1 MTGTGFVTLGKY
13 EADLR
18 KIRQAISGM
27 ATTPIQV
34 EIAGPTVQV
43 FTDLSDCPQTYSGA
57 GTWLPRVKATEDQLE
72 FAEVKGSANQIAVAQ
87 NSADVTLSC
96 LPEFIIWSDT
106 LAPYM
111 RVTNKSDTER
121 DPVNQWAVG
130 ATPVAKFT
138 MGIDDSDED
147 KWKLANKDALGTTPT
162 SGGFIF
168 GDTLYY
174 VHGRTDSIAG
184 VSLADFATDAT
195 YIAGGTGSGDGQ
207 FSAPKQI
214 AFDETYIYVSDDVN
228 NRVQKFLISDGSF
241 VGKTAD
247 NVTRPWGCVYWDGFI
262 YVGCFA
268 GTYAHT
274 IRKFDAET
282 LIYQSAFGS
291 VGSGDNQFNYPRGMT
306 TDGTYLYIA
315 DYNNNRIKKHLLD
328 GTYVAKTGS
337 TGTGNG
343 EFKGPTAITTD
354 GTSLYV
360 CDYANGRVQIFLC
373 SDLSYVGQ
381 VAMQT
386 RGGKVG
392 APMAITLDSDYFYV
406 TSNNSIPYNGYIEK
420 YDIATNTFQAFY
432 DATGGVGGP
441 LDTAWG
447 AIILKVQQ
455 RIGDL
460 LIVHQDGQYFDIYPK
475 VRHYDAIRL
484 MEDSATQ
491 VEYVGIKAPSAIT
504 ESYSLT
510 LPAAVAAAQGH
521 LYGSVTGVLAW
532 GQDLNT
538 AASPEFA
545 GLTLTGE
552 AGVLKATA
560 GVVSS
565 DAVIDDLDDVDAAAP
580 NDDDILRFDTV
591 SGTWKAEAL
600 PAAGTHD
607 LLSAS
612 HGDSTASAVS
622 RGSIIV
628 GDSTPKWVELAVG
641 TVGQALVTD
650 GTDISW
656 GAPTAAAHNL
666 LSAIHGDT
674 LTDSV
679 IRGDILYGNATP
691 KWARLAKGTEGQ
703 VLTMG
708 ANEPAWAAPGV
719 GALALDDLSDVDAA
733 APNDNDVLT
742 WDSDTSKWVA
752 AAGGG
757 GGGAPTDAQYIV
769 GAANATLSAE
779 KVKAQLYKNY
789 DIDDTPG
796 SPNALDDEFD
806 DSSLD
811 VKWTA
816 VNNPATR
823 NWDETTFVGYLSSV
837 IPETAATDNFDN
849 HHRIYQ
855 AMPGGNIAITIIAK
869 VSLSVV
875 GQLTGEDGEW
885 SSVCI
890 YFGNPTDDQMVM
902 TVLEYN
908 NATSPAPHG
917 AAGVCW
923 AGGYKWGASGALAAL
938 GTVDWQNVIA
948 TQWVYLKLEKPDAT
962 AWTSANTY
970 NFYYSLNG
978 IVWHQVATDSITFT
992 TAPTEIGIYCRPPKA
1007 QTGSPVSYPAI
1018 DFFRRIV

>member
-1 MTGTGFVTLGKY
+1 MSAGDRFLTTAKFEVFSKNLNRRLAALGVAPVTSTTTVIHQGAERFIELLDCPDSYTGKHHTVLQPDSGEDYLEFTG
-13 EADLR
+13 
-18 KIRQAISGM
+18 S
-27 ATTPIQV
+27 
-34 EIAGPTVQV
+34 PTVANLYLSND
-43 FTDLSDCPQTYSGA
+43 TDTPT
-57 GTWLPRVKATEDQLE
+57 
-72 FAEVKGSANQIAVAQ
+72 
-87 NSADVTLSC
+87 DVLIQY
-96 LPEFIIWSDT
+96 L
-106 LAPYM
+106 L
-111 RVTNKSDTER
+111 
-121 DPVNQWAVG
+121 G

-174 VHGRTDSIAG
+174 VHGKTDSIAG

-207 FSAPKQI
+207 FSDPKQI

-268 GTYAHT
+268 GTYAQT

-291 VGSGDNQFNYPRGMT
+291 VGSGDDQFNNPRGMT

-343 EFKGPTAITTD
+343 EFKGPTAIATD

-406 TSNNSIPYNGYIEK
+406 TSNNSNPYNGYIEK

-432 DATGGVGGP
+432 DATIGVGGP

-447 AIILKVQQ
+447 AIILKTQE

-475 VRHYDAIRL
+475 ARHYDAIRL

-628 GDSTPKWVELAVG
+628 GDSTPKWAELAVG
-641 TVGQALVTD
+641 TAGQAVITD
-650 GTDISW
+650 GTDVSW

-666 LSAIHGDT
+666 LSAQHGDT
-674 LTDSV
+674 TSSNPNNGDV
-679 IRGDILYGNATP
+679 ITWDAGTG
-691 KWARLAKGTEGQ
+691 KWKA
-703 VLTMG
+703 
-708 ANEPAWAAPGV
+708 AAPGV
-719 GALALDDLSDVDAA
+719 GALALDDLSDVSASSPSDG
-733 APNDNDVLT
+733 DSLV
-742 WDSDTSKWVA
+742 WDSTTSKWIPEAVA
-752 AAGGG
+752 G
-757 GGGAPTDAQYIV
+757 GGGAPTDAQYV
-769 GAANATLSAE
+769 TLAVNGTLSAE
-779 KVKAQLYKNY
+779 RVLTAGAGITLTDAGAGSTVTLAGNPDVMTRHDWIHEHFDALTTGSILGQGSYNEVGAWQ
-789 DIDDTPG
+789 DDGLAAG
-796 SPNALDDEFD
+796 S
-806 DSSLD
+806 
-811 VKWTA
+811 TA
-816 VNNPATR
+816 VVAVKSGSDKMLTITNKAAAGATNSYIGAVLTSALGFEAGGR
-823 NWDETTFVGYLSSV
+823 LHFKFRINQGGSNYGGRVALSRDAGNQCLSIYFRYSTTFQIAYWNGSTGTKIQDALKDTWYTVDAFWIYGSGHIYINGTYVYSF
-837 IPETAATDNFDN
+837 TGAAT
-849 HHRIYQ
+849 
-855 AMPGGNIAITIIAK
+855 
-869 VSLSVV
+869 
-875 GQLTGEDGEW
+875 
-885 SSVCI
+885 
-890 YFGNPTDDQMVM
+890 
-902 TVLEYN
+902 
-908 NATSPAPHG
+908 
-917 AAGVCW
+917 
-923 AGGYKWGASGALAAL
+923 GYKWDRVSISSYSPAGGNDCVLDVDDLIVSSILPL
-938 GTVDWQNVIA
+938 GITV
-948 TQWVYLKLEKPDAT
+948 
-962 AWTSANTY
+962 
-970 NFYYSLNG
+970 
-978 IVWHQVATDSITFT
+978 
-992 TAPTEIGIYCRPPKA
+992 
-1007 QTGSPVSYPAI
+1007 
-1018 DFFRRIV
+1018 